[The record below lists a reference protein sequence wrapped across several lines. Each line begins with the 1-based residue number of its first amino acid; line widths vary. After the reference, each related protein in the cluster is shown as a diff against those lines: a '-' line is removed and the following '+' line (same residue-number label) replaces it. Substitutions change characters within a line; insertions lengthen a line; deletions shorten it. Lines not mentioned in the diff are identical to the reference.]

1 MSKRFVSK
9 QFPTGLYKGVDAF
22 DDKTIVFIYNN
33 NDKTYG
39 WHQYGDS
46 MLWSDEGRWKT
57 AEGWFVPAIVKWA
70 SLIPSNELEFLVLT
84 GKEFKKPDGT

>member
-39 WHQYGDS
+39 WHQYGA
-46 MLWSDEGRWKT
+46 